1 MSLTEIQ
8 DQEANESFLLGKR
21 DVLLNNYQ
29 SACDHLSKTC
39 ERIVQLRGNDT
50 TPELAEPYFYYGQAL
65 LYLGLSEQQ
74 VFGSDIVKDTD
85 NDENE
90 AMEDIIEEEEGEG
103 EENEQADDS
112 IPDDENVSDLER
124 AFEILECAHMIY
136 TKLSETSPKDAFIL
150 TRVADIHV
158 MLADIC
164 NENGDHENALSHVL
178 KAIEIQET
186 LEEQQRNRLLAESY
200 YKLGLIYELIKNF
213 SDAVQSFQKAIDA
226 IQQAID
232 QCQGEDKATEREELK
247 SLLPSI
253 ELKLADAK
261 SSIADQHLIE
271 QARKILTGATNTT
284 TEIQATTTTDAPVKD
299 ITLNVRHKRP
309 VNETE
314 NQDDLLKKSKAE

>member
-271 QARKILTGATNTT
+271 QARKILIGATNTT

>member
-1 MSLTEIQ
+1 M
-8 DQEANESFLLGKR
+8 
-21 DVLLNNYQ
+21 
-29 SACDHLSKTC
+29 
-39 ERIVQLRGNDT
+39 
-50 TPELAEPYFYYGQAL
+50 
-65 LYLGLSEQQ
+65 
-74 VFGSDIVKDTD
+74 FGSDIVKGDFIILKKIENKICFILDTD

-271 QARKILTGATNTT
+271 QARKILIGATNTT